1 MSEVH
6 SAVGSY
12 VVNALDGTELD
23 EFEAHLAVCETCS
36 REIREFSETAAE
48 LALLVAAGPPPSLR
62 SSILASIKEVRPLP
76 PEVPLAEAPPIEEPA
91 SPATPSAPQTRW
103 PGSPR
108 RALVEPDQALPFEG
122 EEEDEGPPIEPRS
135 ARPAVRPV
143 DELALRRARRR
154 TRILAAVVAAAM
166 VVAVALGGWVYTL
179 VKDRQAQVA
188 EATLET
194 QLYSAPDVKIYPLR
208 LPSGAQFSFVVSKSL
223 NRALFVSNDL
233 PATTAGTQYQL
244 WTIAPAPIPDNLITG
259 GGSRKQWF
267 RGQITGTA
275 ALAIT
280 IEPQGGSPQPTGEV
294 TAANI

>member
-12 VVNALDGTELD
+12 VVDALDGTELE

-48 LALLVAAGPPPSLR
+48 LALLIAAGPPPSLR
-62 SSILASIKEVRPLP
+62 NSILASIKEVRPLP

-91 SPATPSAPQTRW
+91 TPETPPTRRA
-103 PGSPR
+103 GGPR
-108 RALVEPDQALPFEG
+108 RALVEPEVPPL
-122 EEEDEGPPIEPRS
+122 EEEEETERPPIEPSS
-135 ARPAVRPV
+135 ARPVERPI
-143 DELALRRARRR
+143 DELALRRQRRR

-166 VVAVALGGWVYTL
+166 VVAVVLGGWVYSL
-179 VKDRQAQVA
+179 VKQRQAQVA
-188 EATLET
+188 EAALET
-194 QLYSAPDVKIYPLR
+194 QLYGAPDVKIYPLR
-208 LPSGAQFSFVVSKSL
+208 MQNGGQISFVVSKRL

-233 PATTAGTQYQL
+233 PAVETGRVYQL
-244 WTIAPAPIPDNLITG
+244 WTLAPTPIPDNTVPG
-259 GGSRKQWF
+259 GGAHKQWF

-280 IEPQGGSPQPTGEV
+280 IEPEAGSGEPTPPIQ
-294 TAANI
+294 ASAQLK

>member
-12 VVNALDGTELD
+12 VVDALNGTELE

-62 SSILASIKEVRPLP
+62 NSILASIKEVRPLP
-76 PEVPLAEAPPIEEPA
+76 PEVPLAETPPIEEPA
-91 SPATPSAPQTRW
+91 TPETPSTRRT
-103 PGSPR
+103 GGPR
-108 RALVEPDQALPFEG
+108 RALVEPDEVPPLEG
-122 EEEDEGPPIEPRS
+122 KEEVARPPIEPRS
-135 ARPAVRPV
+135 AWPAVPPV
-143 DELALRRARRR
+143 DELALRRQRRR
-154 TRILAAVVAAAM
+154 TRVLAAVVAAAM

-179 VKDRQAQVA
+179 VQQRQAQVA
-188 EATLET
+188 EAALET

-208 LPSGAQFSFVVSKSL
+208 MQNGGQISFVVSKSL

-233 PATTAGTQYQL
+233 PAVEAGKVYQL
-244 WTIAPAPIPDNLITG
+244 WTLAPTPIPDERVPG
-259 GGSRKQWF
+259 GGSHKQWF

-280 IEPQGGSPQPTGEV
+280 IEPETGSGKPTPPIQ
-294 TAANI
+294 AAAELK

>member
-91 SPATPSAPQTRW
+91 SPATPSAPQTRR
-103 PGSPR
+103 PGAPR
-108 RALVEPDQALPFEG
+108 RALVEPEEGLPF

-135 ARPAVRPV
+135 ARPVVPPV

-154 TRILAAVVAAAM
+154 ARVLAAVVAAAM
-166 VVAVALGGWVYTL
+166 LVAVALGGWVYTL
-179 VKDRQAQVA
+179 VKERQAQVA
-188 EATLET
+188 EAALET

-208 LPSGAQFSFVVSKSL
+208 LPNGGQFSFVVSKSL

-233 PATTAGTQYQL
+233 PAVDAGKAYQL
-244 WTIAPAPIPDNLITG
+244 WTIAPAPIPDRVIPG
-259 GGSRKQWF
+259 GGPRKQWF
-267 RGQITGTA
+267 IGQITGTA

-280 IEPQGGSPQPTGEV
+280 IENAAGAQVPTPPV
-294 TAANI
+294 TAAELQ